1 MSDNK
6 EIKKANKSAGRFNRS
21 FQRGIHKMNNAVSQT
36 DRELGR
42 NAFSGFWSVFV
53 GLLFLMIIAALVYI
67 IIFKT
72 SDANSVFTWI
82 KETANNIGNA
92 IMKFLKDIVD
102 NIQNLPKL
110 ENGTNGIEIKGGQ

>member
-36 DRELGR
+36 DREFGR
-42 NAFSGFWSVFV
+42 NAFSGFWSAFV

-92 IMKFLKDIVD
+92 ILKFIKDIVD

>member
-1 MSDNK
+1 MSDDK
-6 EIKKANKSAGRFNRS
+6 ELKKANKSAGRFNRS

-42 NAFSGFWSVFV
+42 NAFSGF
-53 GLLFLMIIAALVYI
+53 MIIAALVYI
-67 IIFKT
+67 IIFQT
-72 SDANSVFTWI
+72 SDVNSLFTWV

-92 IMKFLKDIVD
+92 IMKLIKDIVE
-102 NIQNLPKL
+102 NLPSLPKF

>member
-1 MSDNK
+1 MSDDK
-6 EIKKANKSAGRFNRS
+6 ELKKANKSAGRFNRS
-21 FQRGIHKMNNAVSQT
+21 FQRGIHKMNNVVSQT

-42 NAFSGFWSVFV
+42 NAFSGFWRMFV
-53 GLLFLMIIAALVYI
+53 GLLFFMIIAALVYI
-67 IIFKT
+67 IIFQT
-72 SDANSVFTWI
+72 SDVNSLFTWV